1 MIIDFHFII
10 GLLILIGNLVKTLLK
25 RGLKIIF
32 DIVIFIGSFV
42 KDIGRFCQK
51 GLIQIASLLRSPI
64 PRERR
69 LSTIFGQNLRRL
81 RERVYFKT
89 ELNFP
94 RLSSTAKYF
103 FLGILFTFCFFF
115 VPFQIHSLLITLP
128 HPKVLGL
135 GIAPVTTK
143 IYDRNGLLLY
153 EVYLDE
159 NRTPVSLNQVPKH
172 LKEATL
178 SIEDSEFYSHLG
190 FSVKGILRSLKKL
203 VFEKK
208 IEGGSTITQ
217 QLVRS
222 ALLTPERTLSR
233 KIKEIVLAFWAE
245 RLYSKDKILEMYLN
259 QVPYGGSAWGVE
271 SAAHL
276 YFDKSVSEL
285 SLAESALLAGLPAA
299 PSRFSPLGH
308 YPQKAFGR
316 QSEVLRRMVEEGF
329 VSQKEAE
336 KAKNESLAFAPQR
349 TSIHA
354 PHFVMYVKSLLIE
367 KYGQKL
373 VEQGGLRVV
382 VSLDLPLQEEVE
394 EIVKNEILK
403 LSSLKV
409 SNGAVLITNPRTG
422 EILSMIGS
430 KDYFNIGKE
439 GNVNVT
445 LSLQQPG
452 SAIKVVTYAAAL
464 QNGFTAA
471 TVLNDTPV
479 TYKLPYQP
487 PYSPINYD
495 RRFHGK
501 VPLRYAL
508 GNSYNVPA
516 VKTLAKIGLDLMI
529 EQGRKMGIESW
540 ENQSRYGLSLTLG
553 GGEVTMLDMARVY
566 GTLANKG
573 VKQELNPILEVTD
586 YNGRTLEESF
596 SKNGTK
602 TIPEEVAFILTDILS
617 DNRARTAA
625 FGPNSLLNIPG
636 QKVAVKT
643 GTSNDLRDNWAI
655 GFTPSYT
662 VTVWVGN
669 NDNSPMSRVAS
680 GITGATPIWR
690 EIMEIL
696 LAGEEN
702 KEFAIPQGV
711 TKISCRGREEYFIKG
726 TEPAGGCPPLPTRRP
741 SPTPTPSQTA
751 FIPLGQSWA
760 QTPQPQHK
768 SGLIL

>member
-1 MIIDFHFII
+1 MIIDFHFVI
-10 GLLILIGNLVKTLLK
+10 GLLILIGNIVKTLLK

-32 DIVIFIGSFV
+32 GIIVFVGSSV
-42 KDIGRFCQK
+42 KNVARLCQK
-51 GLIQIASLLRSPI
+51 GLIRVAGLLRSSI
-64 PRERR
+64 PQRKRPGAI
-69 LSTIFGQNLRRL
+69 SGHNLRRL

-89 ELNFP
+89 ELNLP
-94 RLSSTAKYF
+94 KLSSAAKYF

-143 IYDRNGLLLY
+143 IYDRNGFLLY

-159 NRTPVSLNQVPKH
+159 NRTLVSLDQIPKH

-178 SIEDSEFYSHLG
+178 SIEDSEFYSHPG

-217 QLVRS
+217 QLIRS

-245 RLYSKDKILEMYLN
+245 RLYSKDKILEMYFN
-259 QVPYGGSAWGVE
+259 QVPYGGSAWGIE
-271 SAAHL
+271 SAAQL
-276 YFDKSVSEL
+276 YFDKNASEL

-299 PSRFSPLGH
+299 PSRFSPLGP
-308 YPQKAFGR
+308 YPQKALGR

-329 VSQKEAE
+329 ISQEEAE
-336 KAKNESLAFAPQR
+336 KTKSENLALAPQR
-349 TSIHA
+349 ISIHA
-354 PHFVMYVKSLLIE
+354 PHFVMYIKDLLIG

-382 VSLDLPLQEEVE
+382 TSLDLPLQEEVE
-394 EIVKNEILK
+394 KIVKNEILK
-403 LSSLKV
+403 LSFLRV
-409 SNGAVLITNPRTG
+409 GNGAALVTDPKTG
-422 EILSMIGS
+422 EILSMVGS
-430 KDYFNIGKE
+430 KDYFNTEEE
-439 GNVNVT
+439 GNVNVA

-471 TVLNDTPV
+471 TILNDTPV
-479 TYKLPYQP
+479 TYKTPNQP
-487 PYSPINYD
+487 PYSPVNYD
-495 RRFHGK
+495 GKFHGK

-529 EQGRKMGIESW
+529 EQGKKMGIESW
-540 ENQSRYGLSLTLG
+540 EDQNRYGLSLTLG
-553 GGEVTMLDMARVY
+553 GGEITMLDMARVY
-566 GTLANKG
+566 GTLANRG
-573 VKQELNPILEVTD
+573 VQQELNPILEITD
-586 YNGRTLEESF
+586 YKGRVLEKSLSKSGTLAVS
-596 SKNGTK
+596 
-602 TIPEEVAFILTDILS
+602 EEVAFVLTDILS

-636 QKVAVKT
+636 QEVAVKT

-669 NDNSPMSRVAS
+669 NDNSPMSQVVS

-690 EIMEIL
+690 EIMKIL
-696 LAGEEN
+696 LAGKESEEP
-702 KEFAIPQGV
+702 AVPQGI
-711 TKISCRGREEYFIKG
+711 TKILCRGQEEYFIKG
-726 TEPAGGCPPLPTRRP
+726 TEPIGGCPPLPTPRP
-741 SPTPTPSQTA
+741 SPTPTPQQIA
-751 FIPLGQSWA
+751 DQ
-760 QTPQPQHK
+760 
-768 SGLIL
+768 